1 MALSSLRHD
10 HDAKF
15 QENKSGYLLYDGASH
30 NFHEWEFRV
39 NMRLATTK
47 PDDKLK
53 VVGQIVDCLRGDA
66 HQTAMDIGMTKL
78 RGDEGIK
85 TLVEGIRK
93 LAFPM
98 SRHEAKTL
106 LKVGQNT
113 KGVMS
118 RQKRESMLAY
128 ISRRRRWWS
137 RVKLMDPKVAV
148 SEDMLGDWLLDS
160 AGITYD
166 QQRMV
171 MTSTANSHEFQQIAT
186 ALVEQH
192 GNIHT
197 HEGGNRDTDHLQS
210 LNLTDTS

>member
-1 MALSSLRHD
+1 MALSSLRYD
-10 HDAKF
+10 HNAQF
-15 QENKSGYLLYDGASH
+15 QENKSGYFLYDGAAH

-39 NMRLATTK
+39 QLRIATTK

-66 HQTAMDIGMTKL
+66 HQTAMDIGMKTL
-78 RGDEGIK
+78 IAGIK
-85 TLVEGIRK
+85 K

-128 ISRRRRWWS
+128 ISRRRRWWT
-137 RVKLMDPKVAV
+137 RLKLNYR
-148 SEDMLGDWLLDS
+148 SEDRGLGRHAW
-160 AGITYD
+160 
-166 QQRMV
+166 
-171 MTSTANSHEFQQIAT
+171 
-186 ALVEQH
+186 
-192 GNIHT
+192 
-197 HEGGNRDTDHLQS
+197 
-210 LNLTDTS
+210 